1 MKTHILHSDNLSNI
15 EWRRA
20 TFKECLLQGKGWVCP
35 RINLS
40 GCLGRGCPSRSHSE
54 GLTSHRSYGRTRSSR
69 GPPTSI
75 ARKVSRQTWAKD
87 HEGCISHCLL
97 AQVFGKID
105 QVSLFQEKTERA
117 RRWWGDQGRLARRR
131 TSAWVLHSPPRPT
144 RTPTCSTRA
153 STNST
158 LDSCWPMEE
167 DRRHLLIPCCFR

>member
-1 MKTHILHSDNLSNI
+1 MAVW
-15 EWRRA
+15 E
-20 TFKECLLQGKGWVCP
+20 
-35 RINLS
+35 
-40 GCLGRGCPSRSHSE
+40 GRGWWSRSHSE
-54 GLTSHRSYGRTRSSR
+54 GLTSHRSYGRTRNSR

-87 HEGCISHCLL
+87 HEGCISHRPCSHKFW
-97 AQVFGKID
+97 QNVD
-105 QVSLFQEKTERA
+105 QVSLFQEKTGRA
-117 RRWWGDQGRLARRR
+117 RHWWGDQGRLARRR

-167 DRRHLLIPCCFR
+167 DRRHHLIPCCFR

>member
-1 MKTHILHSDNLSNI
+1 MAVW
-15 EWRRA
+15 E
-20 TFKECLLQGKGWVCP
+20 
-35 RINLS
+35 
-40 GCLGRGCPSRSHSE
+40 GRGWWSRSHSE

-75 ARKVSRQTWAKD
+75 ARKVSRQTRAKD
-87 HEGCISHCLL
+87 HDNLHQSSP
-97 AQVFGKID
+97 ARTSWQNID
-105 QVSLFQEKTERA
+105 QVSLFQEKRGRV

>member
-1 MKTHILHSDNLSNI
+1 MAAW
-15 EWRRA
+15 E
-20 TFKECLLQGKGWVCP
+20 
-35 RINLS
+35 
-40 GCLGRGCPSRSHSE
+40 GRGWRSRSHSE

-75 ARKVSRQTWAKD
+75 ARKVSRPTWAKD
-87 HEGCISHCLL
+87 HDNLHQSSPAL
-97 AQVFGKID
+97 AQVVGKID
-105 QVSLFQEKTERA
+105 QVFLFQEKTGKA
-117 RRWWGDQGRLARRR
+117 RHWWGDQGRLVRRR
-131 TSAWVLHSPPRPT
+131 TSAWVLHSLPRPT

>member
-1 MKTHILHSDNLSNI
+1 MSSENKFGRLGGTRLVEQKPFRGFDITSLIRRDGEERASNVNRP
-15 EWRRA
+15 ESKSA
-20 TFKECLLQGKGWVCP
+20 NVE
-35 RINLS
+35 
-40 GCLGRGCPSRSHSE
+40 
-54 GLTSHRSYGRTRSSR
+54 
-69 GPPTSI
+69 
-75 ARKVSRQTWAKD
+75 AKD
-87 HEGCISHCLL
+87 HDNLHQSSP
-97 AQVFGKID
+97 ARTSWQNID
-105 QVSLFQEKTERA
+105 QVSLFQEKTGRA